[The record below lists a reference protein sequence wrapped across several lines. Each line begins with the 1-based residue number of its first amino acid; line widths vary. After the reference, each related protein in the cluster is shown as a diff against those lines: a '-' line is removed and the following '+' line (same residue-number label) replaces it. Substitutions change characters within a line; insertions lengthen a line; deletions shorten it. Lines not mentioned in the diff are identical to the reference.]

1 MKEKYKI
8 LIVDD
13 EQSILDMLKL
23 QLEFEGYTVY
33 VASNAKEALDNL
45 SYSPDIILLDINMSG
60 MNGLDLCVFIRD
72 FISCPIIFLTARV
85 SEQDKIN
92 GLMAGGDDYI
102 TKPFRIN
109 ELLSRM
115 RSVQR
120 RYHRQEEDI
129 VQIQYLSIYPKQGKV
144 YREQEEVLLTA
155 LEYRLL
161 MVFINHPQ
169 QVLSRS
175 QLLEGIW
182 DAAGDFVNDNT
193 LTVYIKRLR
202 EKLERDPQNPS
213 IIVTVRG
220 LGYRLEL
227 HHAA

>member
-1 MKEKYKI
+1 MLMKLLFVE
-8 LIVDD
+8 DD
-13 EQSILDMLKL
+13 QAIAMGLVYTLKK
-23 QLEFEGYTVY
+23 EGYEV
-33 VASNAKEALDNL
+33 VWCDHKRSALQQLDQQTFDL
-45 SYSPDIILLDINMSG
+45 LLLDVGLPDGSG
-60 MNGLDLCVFIRD
+60 YDICTYAKSRQDVPVL
-72 FISCPIIFLTARV
+72 FLTALDDEGNV
-85 SEQDKIN
+85 VM
-92 GLMAGGDDYI
+92 GLDMGGDDYI

-193 LTVYIKRLR
+193 LTIYIKRLR

>member
-1 MKEKYKI
+1 MRWCGATI
-8 LIVDD
+8 NVRHL
-13 EQSILDMLKL
+13 QQLDQQTFDLL
-23 QLEFEGYTVY
+23 
-33 VASNAKEALDNL
+33 
-45 SYSPDIILLDINMSG
+45 LLDVGLPDGSG
-60 MNGLDLCVFIRD
+60 YDICTYAKSRQDVPVL
-72 FISCPIIFLTARV
+72 FLTALDDEGNV
-85 SEQDKIN
+85 VM
-92 GLMAGGDDYI
+92 GLDMGGDDYI

-129 VQIQYLSIYPKQGKV
+129 VQIQDLSIYPTQGKV
-144 YREQEEVLLTA
+144 YREQEEVLRTA

-169 QVLSRS
+169 QVLSCS